1 MRKKLK
7 NITKSDI
14 IKNIIEFKTYNKK
27 IKAKNQ
33 RYKNMK
39 NQNIQRRKH
48 SFQKKKKKNVEN
60 AVLYKPILKKIMTT
74 REYYIKCKFCSSFK
88 CYISWMI
95 TLNYHIGP

>member
-39 NQNIQRRKH
+39 NQNTQRRKH
-48 SFQKKKKKNVEN
+48 SFQKKKEKKC
-60 AVLYKPILKKIMTT
+60 
-74 REYYIKCKFCSSFK
+74 RKCSL
-88 CYISWMI
+88 I
-95 TLNYHIGP
+95 